1 MKNFTFDFYNA
12 ANLKAYNLND
22 TMRYQLAILDRMDP
36 ITKKHSESVANLVCR
51 ICEYLGFNWQVT
63 IHSTMNAYLHDVGKL
78 SIPPEIL
85 NKPRK
90 LTDEEYKIMKTHTT
104 KGYEICMKD
113 IKLRPY
119 ADAALYHHEALNGTG
134 YPNGVT
140 KKNIPYIA
148 QIVRVADEY
157 DAITSKRQYKT
168 HVDISETLKI
178 LIKET
183 KPEEHI
189 KLVALD
195 HLNTDRKLGKINA
208 RILKIL
214 FKVVIDDIVYEIACI
229 DEYIKYLKSEIKR
242 LETINK
248 YFEKM
253 QKSKKDKDKKYFLEG
268 INLMLSQGETIENY
282 KAILNEYSIAL
293 KNKEEN
299 IDKLYNEIK
308 IIKKLKV

>member
-1 MKNFTFDFYNA
+1 MKNYTFDFYNS

-22 TMRYQLAILDRMDP
+22 TMRYQLAILDKMDP

-51 ICEYLGFNWQVT
+51 ICEYLGFNWQAT

-78 SIPPEIL
+78 SIPQEIL
-85 NKPRK
+85 NKPGK
-90 LTDEEYKIMKTHTT
+90 LTEEEFAIMKTHTT

-140 KKNIPYIA
+140 KKDIPYIA
-148 QIVRVADEY
+148 QVVRVADEY

-168 HVDISETLKI
+168 HIDISETLKI
-178 LIKET
+178 LIKEAQ
-183 KPEEHI
+183 PEEHI

-208 RILKIL
+208 RILRIL
-214 FKVVIDDIVYEIACI
+214 FKVVIDDIIYEIACI
-229 DEYIKYLKSEIKR
+229 DDYIKYLKSEIKR
-242 LETINK
+242 LETVNK

-253 QKSKKDKDKKYFLEG
+253 NNAKKDKDKEYFLEG
-268 INLMLSQGETIENY
+268 IKLMLAQDETVDNFQNILQEY
-282 KAILNEYSIAL
+282 KTAL
-293 KNKEEN
+293 SVKEEN
-299 IDKLYNEIK
+299 VDKLNKEIK

>member
-1 MKNFTFDFYNA
+1 MKKYTFDFYNS

-22 TMRYQLAILDRMDP
+22 TMRYQLSILDKMDP

-78 SIPPEIL
+78 AVPQEIL
-85 NKPRK
+85 NKPGR
-90 LTDEEYKIMKTHTT
+90 LTDEEYKIIKTHTT

-140 KKNIPYIA
+140 KKDIPYIA

-168 HVDISETLKI
+168 HINISETLKI
-178 LIKET
+178 LIKEAQ
-183 KPEEHI
+183 PEEHI

-195 HLNTDRKLGKINA
+195 HLNTDRKLGKINS
-208 RILKIL
+208 RILRIL
-214 FKVVIDDIVYEIACI
+214 FKVVIDDIIYEIACI
-229 DEYIKYLKSEIKR
+229 DDYIKYLKSEIKR

-248 YFEKM
+248 YYIKM
-253 QKSKKDKDKKYFLEG
+253 QNAKKDRDKEYFLEG
-268 INLMLSQGETIENY
+268 INLMLLQDETVDNFQIILQEY
-282 KAILNEYSIAL
+282 KNTLL
-293 KNKEEN
+293 NKEN
-299 IDKLYNEIK
+299 NVDKLYNEIK

>member
-1 MKNFTFDFYNA
+1 MKNYTFDFYNA

-22 TMRYQLAILDRMDP
+22 TMRYQLAILDKMDP

-78 SIPPEIL
+78 AIPQEIL
-85 NKPRK
+85 NKPGK
-90 LTDEEYKIMKTHTT
+90 LTDEEYEIMKTHTT
-104 KGYEICMKD
+104 KGYNICMKD

-119 ADAALYHHEALNGTG
+119 ADAALYHHESLNGTG

-140 KKNIPYIA
+140 KRDIPYIA

-168 HVDISETLKI
+168 HIDISETLKI
-178 LIKET
+178 LIKEAQ
-183 KPEEHI
+183 PQEHI

-214 FKVVIDDIVYEIACI
+214 FKVVIDDIIYEIACI
-229 DEYIKYLKSEIKR
+229 DEYIDYLKSEIKR
-242 LETINK
+242 LETIDK
-248 YFEKM
+248 YFIKM
-253 QKSKKDKDKKYFLEG
+253 ENAKKEKDKEYFLGG
-268 INLMLSQGETIENY
+268 INLMLSLGETLDNY
-282 KAILNEYSIAL
+282 KQILKEYNDAL
-293 KNKEEN
+293 IQKEDSVN
-299 IDKLYNEIK
+299 KLYKEIK
-308 IIKKLKV
+308 IIKKLRV

>member
-1 MKNFTFDFYNA
+1 MKNFSFDFYNA

-22 TMRYQLAILDRMDP
+22 TMRYQLAILDKMDP

-51 ICEYLGFNWQVT
+51 ICEYLGYNWQAT

-78 SIPPEIL
+78 AIPQEVL
-85 NKPRK
+85 NKPGK
-90 LTDEEYKIMKTHTT
+90 LTDEEYEIMKTHTT
-104 KGYEICMKD
+104 EGYEICMKD

-119 ADAALYHHEALNGTG
+119 AEAALYHHEALNGTG

-140 KKNIPYIA
+140 KKDIPYIA

-168 HVDISETLKI
+168 HINISETLKL
-178 LIKET
+178 LIKDAQ
-183 KPEEHI
+183 PEDHI
-189 KLVALD
+189 KSVALD
-195 HLNTDRKLGKINA
+195 QLKTNEKTGKINA

-214 FKVVIDDIVYEIACI
+214 FKVVIDDIIYEIACL

-248 YFEKM
+248 YFVKM
-253 QKSKKDKDKKYFLEG
+253 ENSKKEKDKEYFSEG
-268 INLMLSQGETIENY
+268 IKLMLSQGETVDNFKI
-282 KAILNEYSIAL
+282 ILSEYVNTL
-293 KNKEEN
+293 NMKEEN
-299 IDKLYNEIK
+299 VDKLYNEIK

>member
-22 TMRYQLAILDRMDP
+22 TMRYQLSILDKMDH

-78 SIPPEIL
+78 ANPPEIL
-85 NKPRK
+85 NKPGK
-90 LTDEEYKIMKTHTT
+90 LTDEEYQIMKTHTT

-119 ADAALYHHEALNGTG
+119 AQAALYHHESLNGTG

-140 KKNIPYIA
+140 KRNIPYIA

-168 HVDISETLKI
+168 HIDISETLKI

-214 FKVVIDDIVYEIACI
+214 FKVVIDDIIYEIACI
-229 DEYIKYLKSEIKR
+229 DDYIKYLKSEIKR

-248 YFEKM
+248 YFDKM
-253 QKSKKDKDKKYFLEG
+253 QNTKKDKDKEYFLEG
-268 INLMLSQGETIENY
+268 IKLMLSHGETIENF
-282 KAILNEYSIAL
+282 KEVLNEYIVAL
-293 KNKEEN
+293 KNKQEN
-299 IDKLYNEIK
+299 IDKLYKEIK

>member
-1 MKNFTFDFYNA
+1 MKKYTFDFYNS

-51 ICEYLGFNWQVT
+51 ICEYLGFNWKTT

-78 SIPPEIL
+78 AIPQEIL
-85 NKPRK
+85 NKPGK
-90 LTDEEYKIMKTHTT
+90 LTDEEFAIMKTHTT

-140 KKNIPYIA
+140 KKSIPYIA

-168 HVDISETLKI
+168 HIDISETLKI
-178 LIKET
+178 LIKEAR
-183 KPEEHI
+183 PDEHI
-189 KLVALD
+189 KLIALD
-195 HLNTDRKLGKINA
+195 HLNTDKKLGKINA

-214 FKVVIDDIVYEIACI
+214 FKVVIDDIIYEIACI
-229 DEYIKYLKSEIKR
+229 EDYIKYLKSEIKR

-253 QKSKKDKDKKYFLEG
+253 RNAKKEKDKKYFLEG
-268 INLMLSQGETIENY
+268 INLMLSQGEDINNFQTILQEYKNALLTKENNVN
-282 KAILNEYSIAL
+282 KLN
-293 KNKEEN
+293 
-299 IDKLYNEIK
+299 NEIK